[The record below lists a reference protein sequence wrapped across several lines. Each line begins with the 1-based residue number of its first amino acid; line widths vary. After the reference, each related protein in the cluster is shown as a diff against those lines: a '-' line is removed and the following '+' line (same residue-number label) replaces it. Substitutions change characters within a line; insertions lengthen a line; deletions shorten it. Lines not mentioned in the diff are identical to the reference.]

1 MAPCLLVTK
10 FSTPR
15 GGRKDNEESQ
25 VAHDQTS
32 NGPPQYRMQDLAR
45 TVRVE
50 SSLVNTLPKTKKDK
64 HTAVTEAHIECT

>member
-32 NGPPQYRMQDLAR
+32 NGPPQYRMQDLAS

-50 SSLVNTLPKTKKDK
+50 GRPVTKKT
-64 HTAVTEAHIECT
+64 HEATGFSSDFPSA